1 MKTAILS
8 IASLKITALEK
19 KFHTRYHFLFMK
31 SSGTQLKVLKEFI
44 EGDHIKPVIDKV
56 YHLEE
61 AAQAFSYLQSG
72 SAKGKV
78 VIKIK

>member
-1 MKTAILS
+1 M
-8 IASLKITALEK
+8 
-19 KFHTRYHFLFMK
+19 
-31 SSGTQLKVLKEFI
+31 
-44 EGDHIKPVIDKV
+44 KPVIDKV

-61 AAQAFSYLQSG
+61 TAQAFSYLQGG